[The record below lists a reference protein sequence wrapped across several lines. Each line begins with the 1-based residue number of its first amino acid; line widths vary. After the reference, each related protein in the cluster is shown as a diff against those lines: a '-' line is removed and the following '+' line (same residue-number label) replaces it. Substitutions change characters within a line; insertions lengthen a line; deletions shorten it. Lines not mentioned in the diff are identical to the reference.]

1 VTGSRGFLGK
11 NLVVRL
17 NELNYQVYEFTR
29 GDSIELLPNIIANSD
44 VVVHLAGE
52 NRPPNALDYSKV
64 NFGLTKE
71 ICNAINLSG
80 KKIPIVFSSSS
91 QADDDNFYGKSK
103 LEAENFLERW
113 SIETG
118 NPVSIYRLPGVFGK
132 WCKPNYNSV
141 VATFCNNIAK
151 GLPIEISNPDFSVR
165 LVYVDDVINK
175 IILSIEDKNFGIKRA
190 EVDPEY
196 LISLGD
202 LAKQIALF
210 KESRKTLISESVGC
224 GLVRALYSTYISYL
238 PVENFSY
245 ELLVY
250 GDDRGEFVEM
260 LKTKDS
266 GQFSYFTAHP
276 GVTRGG
282 HYHHTKSE
290 KFLVIRG
297 QALFRFR
304 NVISGER
311 YEIAVEGGIPRVVE
325 TIPGWTHD
333 ITNIGKDELV
343 VMLWANEIFDRSNPD
358 TIADKV

>member
-1 VTGSRGFLGK
+1 M
-11 NLVVRL
+11 
-17 NELNYQVYEFTR
+17 
-29 GDSIELLPNIIANSD
+29 
-44 VVVHLAGE
+44 
-52 NRPPNALDYSKV
+52 
-64 NFGLTKE
+64 
-71 ICNAINLSG
+71 
-80 KKIPIVFSSSS
+80 
-91 QADDDNFYGKSK
+91 
-103 LEAENFLERW
+103 
-113 SIETG
+113 
-118 NPVSIYRLPGVFGK
+118 
-132 WCKPNYNSV
+132 
-141 VATFCNNIAK
+141 
-151 GLPIEISNPDFSVR
+151 R
-165 LVYVDDVINK
+165 LVYVDDVINE
-175 IILSIEDKNFGIKRA
+175 IISSLENGIIGIKRA
-190 EVDPEY
+190 EVNPEY
-196 LISLGD
+196 LIILGD

-210 KESRKTLISESVGC
+210 KESRKTLVSESVGV

-245 ELLVY
+245 ELPIY

-266 GQFSYFTAHP
+266 GQFSYFTTHP
-276 GVTRGG
+276 GMMRGG

-311 YEIAVEGGIPRVVE
+311 YKIVVEGGTPRVVE